1 MTATQTIYAAAG
13 SPPMIGDASGVC
25 RLCGA
30 EGTGQLFDKW
40 VKDGF
45 TNFDLLQG
53 GEIACHACL
62 FCAEEKSVLIQA
74 RLNKDKPQKTRNYSH
89 FVLRGEW
96 FPLSKGDK
104 RKMRELLS
112 QSPDVAVIAESGQ
125 KHLCFRA
132 RPGWWQFEEQ
142 ALLPCWDKV
151 SSLLPVIEE
160 LMVDFSKSEIESDHY
175 LQYRIIKF
183 GVERWRKLSESLRP
197 VRLAPHFQLA
207 LFLAQ
212 KTEDE

>member
-1 MTATQTIYAAAG
+1 MTATQLIHIAAG
-13 SPPMIGDASGVC
+13 SPPMPGDISGLC

-30 EGTGQLFDKW
+30 DGTGQIFDEW
-40 VKDGF
+40 VKDSF

-53 GEIACHACL
+53 GEIVCHACL
-62 FCAEEKSVLIQA
+62 FCAEEKSVLVQS
-74 RLNKDKPQKTRNYSH
+74 RTGKDKPQKMRTWSH

-104 RKMRELLS
+104 RRMRELLS
-112 QSPDVAVIAESGQ
+112 QSPEVAVIAESGQ

-132 RPGWWQFEEQ
+132 RVGWWQFEEQ
-142 ALLPCWDKV
+142 SLLPCWDKV
-151 SSLLPVIEE
+151 DSLLPAIEE
-160 LMVDFSKSEIESDHY
+160 LLTLFSKAEIESGNY

-183 GVERWRKLSESLRP
+183 GVEHWRELSDPLRD

-212 KTEDE
+212 KPEEE